1 MNRQIRQL
9 AFVLIVLYVVLFA
22 ALNYWQ
28 VNRTEELASEPGNT
42 RALIRQFDTPRG
54 PIVTADGVVVARSVQ
69 LPGDADVK
77 FQRQYPTGDLFA
89 NVTGYH
95 SFGLGSTQLERS
107 RSDVLTGDTFTQQ
120 VRALDDL
127 FSRENDNSGE
137 IRLTMREDMQRV
149 AKFLLGDRE
158 GSIVLLEVE
167 TGAVISMWSYPSFD
181 PNRVSDPDY
190 DAAFDYLTSLQ
201 EDDRD
206 PLLANA
212 YQQRYMP
219 GSTFKVLTTGA
230 ALDAGVI
237 TLDSFWPP
245 EREYVPP
252 QTTDPI
258 ENYGGSVCG
267 GDLTEV
273 FRRSCNTPFART
285 AIDLGPDRFQEG
297 IARWGVG
304 KEIPIDLP
312 GAAASTIGDFTDI
325 DDNLPL
331 LAIRG
336 FGQNDDQMVPIHMA
350 MVAAAVANDG
360 EMMAPYVVDAELDHG
375 GRVIDRTRPEVWQ
388 RPISRRTAGIL
399 QDLMVEVAVDGTA
412 SCCIALDN
420 GISVAAKTGT
430 AQLNGPGEP
439 ERSHAWIVAFAPVE
453 QPKYAV
459 AVMLKG
465 TNAEIS
471 AGTGGQLA
479 GPLAKA
485 MLDEMFKIDPPGA
498 AAEEP
503 AGTSDGGAGDD
514 TAPDAADSGSGG

>member
-1 MNRQIRQL
+1 VNRKIRQL
-9 AFVLIVLYVVLFA
+9 AAALIALYVLLFA
-22 ALNYWQ
+22 AMNYWQ

-69 LPGDADVK
+69 APGDLDVK

-89 NVTGYH
+89 HITGYYT
-95 SFGLGSTQLERS
+95 FGLGAAQLEQTAS
-107 RSDVLTGDTFTQQ
+107 GVLTGATFTQQ
-120 VRALDDL
+120 VRALEDL
-127 FSRENDNSGE
+127 FSRTGDNSGE
-137 IRLTMREDMQRV
+137 LRLTLRNDMQNV
-149 AKFLLGDRE
+149 AKFLLGPRE
-158 GSIVLLEVE
+158 GSIVLIEIE

-181 PNRVSDPDY
+181 PNLVADPDY
-190 DAAFDYLTSLQ
+190 DAAFEYVTELQ
-201 EDDRD
+201 DDDRD

-237 TLDSFWPP
+237 DLDSFWED
-245 EREYVPP
+245 ERSFVPP
-252 QTTDPI
+252 QTDDPI
-258 ENYGGSVCG
+258 ENYAGSVCG

-285 AIDLGPDRFQEG
+285 ALAMGANVFQDG
-297 IARWGVG
+297 IERWGVG
-304 KEIPIDLP
+304 EEIPIDLP
-312 GAAASTIGDFTDI
+312 RPAASTIGDFTDI
-325 DDNLPL
+325 DQNLPL

-350 MVAAAVANDG
+350 MVAATVANDG
-360 EMMAPYVVDAELDHG
+360 KMMAPFVVDAELDHG
-375 GRVIDRTRPEVWQ
+375 GRIISRTQPEVWK
-388 RPISRRTAGIL
+388 RPISRKTAGIL
-399 QDLMVEVAVDGTA
+399 RDLMVQVAEAGTA
-412 SCCIALDN
+412 SCCIGLEG

-453 QPKYAV
+453 EPKYAV

-471 AGTGGQLA
+471 AGTGGRLA

-485 MLDEMFKIDPPGA
+485 MLDEMFKIDPPPPPA
-498 AAEEP
+498 PEP
-503 AGTSDGGAGDD
+503 TEQ
-514 TAPDAADSGSGG
+514 

>member
-9 AFVLIVLYVVLFA
+9 AGVLIALYVVLFA

-28 VNRTEELASEPGNT
+28 VGRTEELASEAGNT
-42 RALIRQFDTPRG
+42 RALIKQFDTPRG

-69 LPGDADVK
+69 APGDSDVK
-77 FQRQYPTGDLFA
+77 YQRQYPTGDLFA

-95 SFGLGSTQLERS
+95 TFGLGSTQLES
-107 RSDVLTGDTFTQQ
+107 TKSDVLTGDTFTQQ
-120 VRALDDL
+120 VRAIEEILGR
-127 FSRENDNSGE
+127 SNDNSGE
-137 IRLTMREDMQRV
+137 IRLTLRDDMQRV
-149 AKFLLGDRE
+149 AKFLLGPRE

-167 TGAVISMWSYPSFD
+167 TGAIVSMWSYPSYD
-181 PNRVSDPDY
+181 PNLVADPDY
-190 DAAFDYLTSLQ
+190 EAAFDYLTELQ
-201 EDDRD
+201 DDARD

-230 ALDAGVI
+230 ALDFGVI
-237 TLDSFWPP
+237 SLESFWPD
-245 EREYVPP
+245 ERSYTPP
-252 QTTDPI
+252 QTNDPI
-258 ENYGGSVCG
+258 ENYAGSVCG
-267 GDLTEV
+267 GDLAEV

-285 AIDLGPDRFQEG
+285 AIELGADRFQEG

-304 KEIPIDLP
+304 EELPIDLP
-312 GAAASTIGDFTDI
+312 RPATSTIGDFSDI

-336 FGQNDDQMVPIHMA
+336 FGQNDDQMVPLHMA

-360 EMMAPYVVDAELDHG
+360 AMMAPYVVDAEVDHG
-375 GRVIDRTRPEVWQ
+375 GRIIDQTEPTVWK
-388 RPISRRTAGIL
+388 RPISLQTARTL
-399 QDLMVEVAVDGTA
+399 RELMRGVAESGTA
-412 SCCIALDN
+412 SCCIALEG

-439 ERSHAWIVAFAPVE
+439 ERSHAWIIAFAPVE

-465 TNAEIS
+465 TDAEIS
-471 AGTGGQLA
+471 AGTGGRLA
-479 GPLAKA
+479 GPIAKA
-485 MLDEMFKIDPPGA
+485 MLDAVFEIDPP
-498 AAEEP
+498 P
-503 AGTSDGGAGDD
+503 AP
-514 TAPDAADSGSGG
+514 APDPATSTTEPES

>member
-1 MNRQIRQL
+1 MNRAIRQL
-9 AFVLIVLYVVLFA
+9 AAALIALYVLLFA

-28 VNRTEELASEPGNT
+28 VNRTEELAAEPGNT
-42 RALIRQFDTPRG
+42 RALVRLFDTPRG
-54 PIVTADGVVVARSVQ
+54 PIVSADGVVLARSIQ
-69 LPGDADVK
+69 SPGDSDVK

-89 NVTGYH
+89 QVVGYH
-95 SFGLGSTQLERS
+95 TFGLGSTQLERTKN
-107 RSDVLTGDTFTQQ
+107 DVLTGDTFTQQ
-120 VRALDDL
+120 VRAFEDI
-127 FSRENDNSGE
+127 FGSRDNSGE
-137 IRLTMREDMQRV
+137 LRLTLRHDMQNV
-149 AKFLLGDRE
+149 AKFLLGPRE
-158 GSIVLLEVE
+158 GSIVMMEVD
-167 TGAVISMWSYPSFD
+167 TGAVTAMWSYPSFD
-181 PNRVSDPDY
+181 PNRVADPDY
-190 DAAFDYLTSLQ
+190 DTAFDYVTELQ

-237 TLDSFWPP
+237 DLDSFWED
-245 EREYVPP
+245 EREFLPP
-252 QTTDPI
+252 QTSDPI
-258 ENYGGSVCG
+258 QNYAGSICG

-285 AIDLGPDRFQEG
+285 ALELGADRFQEG

-304 KEIPIDLP
+304 EEIPIDLP

-336 FGQNDDQMVPIHMA
+336 FGQNDDQMVPVHMA

-360 EMMAPYVVDAELDHG
+360 AMMAPFVVDAELDND
-375 GRVIDRTRPEVWQ
+375 GRIIDRTQPEVWQ
-388 RPISRRTAGIL
+388 RPVSRQTAGIL
-399 QDLMVEVAVDGTA
+399 QDLMVQVAENGTA
-412 SCCIALDN
+412 SCCIGLDG

-430 AQLNGPGEP
+430 AQLNNPGEP

-453 QPKYAV
+453 EPKYAV

-471 AGTGGQLA
+471 AGTGGRLA
-479 GPLAKA
+479 GPIAKA
-485 MLDEMFKIDPPGA
+485 MLDEVFKIDPPPA
-498 AAEEP
+498 ATPDP
-503 AGTSDGGAGDD
+503 APESDTSGE
-514 TAPDAADSGSGG
+514 SGP